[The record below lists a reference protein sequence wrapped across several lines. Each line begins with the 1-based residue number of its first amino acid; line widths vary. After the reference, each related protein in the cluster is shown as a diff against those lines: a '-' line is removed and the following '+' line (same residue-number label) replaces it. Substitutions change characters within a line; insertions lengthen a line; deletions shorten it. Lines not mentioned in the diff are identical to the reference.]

1 MWLSLFFK
9 EYANRIA
16 DRQFRTALMKK
27 VWAAWRSLSEENW
40 KEKVEKAYQLRA
52 EDVCVQLSND
62 YEAKIAEVKKVSFF
76 PSFSPSLHHPSSLQ
90 SISLSKTENMW
101 TSSRTKLPSTQD
113 DMKRSLISTVVLTC
127 DFSPCI

>member
-76 PSFSPSLHHPSSLQ
+76 SLLSLLHFTTLHPSKV
-90 SISLSKTENMW
+90 SLSAKLKTCGLPAEQ
-101 TSSRTKLPSTQD
+101 SSPVHKTT
-113 DMKRSLISTVVLTC
+113 
-127 DFSPCI
+127 